1 METNDTPDDGLGIR
15 DELAIAAKLEGK
27 DDYEAAAIAGYS
39 ERTFYRHKQRPA
51 FKRRLAEAR
60 HDRVSQIAG
69 QLGNLVDGAIEAIR
83 RSLSIDETSAISLR
97 AAALVLDRYRVFRTE
112 LEVADEMAALR
123 EELADVRAALE
134 RRDASTAEEGE
145 Q

>member
-1 METNDTPDDGLGIR
+1 MDVNDTPDDGLDIR

-27 DDYEAAAIAGYS
+27 ADYEAAVIAGYS
-39 ERTFYRHKQRPA
+39 ERTFHRHKQERA

-60 HDRVSQIAG
+60 HDRVTQIAG
-69 QLGNLVDGAIEAIR
+69 QLGSLVDEAIEAIR
-83 RSLSIDETSAISLR
+83 RSLAVDDAPSVQLR

-112 LEVADEMAALR
+112 LEVADEMSALR
-123 EELADVRAALE
+123 DELADVRAALE
-134 RRDASTAEEGE
+134 HRDAATAEESE